1 MFLLVFRGEDD
12 KKAHYPNWARGSK
25 KRVIRHPCSLRARP
39 PMRSYIAR
47 LYLSTRTEHE
57 IEQFVLQ
64 KCSQN
69 TNFVRFVITPAI
81 FVKGI
86 RRRRRGKIEATFEF
100 FVRDGE
106 SQTREREKRII
117 NAPCAS

>member
-1 MFLLVFRGEDD
+1 VFLLVFRGEDD

-39 PMRSYIAR
+39 QVRSYIAR

-69 TNFVRFVITPAI
+69 TNFVRFVITPRFLSKASDGAGVEKSKQPSN
-81 FVKGI
+81 FSYETGKVRSANVK
-86 RRRRRGKIEATFEF
+86 
-100 FVRDGE
+100 
-106 SQTREREKRII
+106 REL
-117 NAPCAS
+117 

>member
-1 MFLLVFRGEDD
+1 VFLLVFRGEDD

-39 PMRSYIAR
+39 QVRSYIAR

-69 TNFVRFVITPAI
+69 TNFVRFVITPRFLSKASDGAGVEKSKQPSN
-81 FVKGI
+81 FSYETGKVRRANVK
-86 RRRRRGKIEATFEF
+86 
-100 FVRDGE
+100 
-106 SQTREREKRII
+106 REL
-117 NAPCAS
+117 